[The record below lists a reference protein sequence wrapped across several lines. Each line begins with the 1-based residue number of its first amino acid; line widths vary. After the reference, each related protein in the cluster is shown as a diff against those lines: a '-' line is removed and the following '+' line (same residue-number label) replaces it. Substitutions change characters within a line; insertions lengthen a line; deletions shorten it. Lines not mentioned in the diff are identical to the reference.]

1 MTPWGLGINTEQ
13 APPEDKTANGLI
25 AVLGDEAFARA
36 SARLT
41 NAVKNHWPEGM
52 QLNGSGTISGDA
64 VGLGELEIIY
74 EDLWIE
80 IGLIEVSA
88 ISNGLGAQL
97 SIESP
102 YVTVH
107 VMDGDKAVC
116 TETLSFHVLIDSQFS
131 LGQDKY
137 GRVES
142 TLIDVEMVGVEKTNG
157 DFGPCDYALG
167 PVLFHDTMQEVGK
180 SLSAHLSLTV
190 GPIVEQSL
198 PDALGINLAMD
209 YSVSHGNSPA
219 ETGLARGRVHATSV
233 PDETF
238 WSYIDGKLI
247 VPFSVAL
254 HADQALCVPEEPLP
268 HPPSKLIPSM
278 DGPQARVLL
287 VNTAVA
293 AKAFK
298 VAWQTG
304 LICDDRLAESVNLPA
319 ELLRNIWPVLESFGS
334 KAPLSIRI
342 WPQDNPEI
350 TFLTIDGTAWMRL
363 DTGLMRMEV
372 MVQYD
377 DAWLRMATLDV
388 TVEVEGPLLI
398 DQDGSVLLDPAHV
411 DVVTLQSLDGLHRAP
426 NFEAIENLTQTL
438 VESVVMDRSLFHLPP
453 FATEAGQLQIELH
466 GDYLSFNKAIE

>member
-1 MTPWGLGINTEQ
+1 MLICVVLMLLASGCSMTPWGLGINTEQ

-157 DFGPCDYALG
+157 DFGL
-167 PVLFHDTMQEVGK
+167 
-180 SLSAHLSLTV
+180 
-190 GPIVEQSL
+190 
-198 PDALGINLAMD
+198 
-209 YSVSHGNSPA
+209 
-219 ETGLARGRVHATSV
+219 
-233 PDETF
+233 
-238 WSYIDGKLI
+238 
-247 VPFSVAL
+247 
-254 HADQALCVPEEPLP
+254 
-268 HPPSKLIPSM
+268 
-278 DGPQARVLL
+278 
-287 VNTAVA
+287 
-293 AKAFK
+293 
-298 VAWQTG
+298 
-304 LICDDRLAESVNLPA
+304 
-319 ELLRNIWPVLESFGS
+319 
-334 KAPLSIRI
+334 
-342 WPQDNPEI
+342 
-350 TFLTIDGTAWMRL
+350 
-363 DTGLMRMEV
+363 
-372 MVQYD
+372 
-377 DAWLRMATLDV
+377 
-388 TVEVEGPLLI
+388 
-398 DQDGSVLLDPAHV
+398 
-411 DVVTLQSLDGLHRAP
+411 
-426 NFEAIENLTQTL
+426 
-438 VESVVMDRSLFHLPP
+438 
-453 FATEAGQLQIELH
+453 
-466 GDYLSFNKAIE
+466 